1 MAELIVPKI
10 IDELG
15 DVLVKQFGEKINLVM
30 GVEKE
35 VANISSKLATIE
47 KVLHDAERRRL
58 KDRSVGIWLEKL
70 EDITYEMDDVLDE
83 WNFKI
88 HRAKNEGS
96 HQNAR
101 LQTTLWIKV
110 RSLIPSLCSCLKQ
123 VPVRSDI
130 ALKIKSINEKLELTL
145 KEADQFKFITSG
157 GIPDSQDF
165 QRIITTSMIDESK
178 ICGRES
184 DKVALLDQV
193 LSKSSSQGRKGVQ
206 VISVVGAGGS
216 GKTTLAQ
223 LLFNND
229 KVRNHFELRNWIC
242 VSDPF
247 DQKRIA
253 KAILEN
259 AGKSSQESELDPLI
273 QRIKETFSGKR
284 FLLVLDDV
292 WTEDDSKWEPF
303 QNSLKDGAP
312 GSDSICQQIRGLVQ
326 EGGKNWAEKC
336 KGLPLAAKTMGS
348 LLRFK
353 DTVQQWQN
361 VLDSEIW
368 QLEEATV
375 ELFPHLYL
383 SYNELS
389 PELKRCFSYCAVF
402 PKDHEILV
410 NELIRLWI
418 AQGYVRPRRRGER
431 LELVGREYFN
441 NLAMRSFFQEL
452 EKVEAYFGLP
462 EYMKCKMHDIVHD
475 FAQFLTKNE
484 CALDGIGTNS
494 SGERAHHLTILEEG
508 TEEEMFSSRVV
519 DFGRLR
525 SFITFARIGRVV
537 PQNLFCILKCVRTL
551 TLSNCGLA
559 EIPAEIGRLIHL
571 RRLDLSDNLFITLPE
586 AICDLY
592 YLETLDINCCE
603 KLSCLPER
611 IEGLVHLRHLFNK
624 MTVDLRQIPQG
635 LTKLTS
641 LCTLARFIVR
651 SNYDDLAILKDLN
664 QLERLAIVIEGE
676 VDFGSAK
683 LGKKINMREMFLL
696 FSERTHFIETP
707 SCIETMQPPPNL
719 ELLVLVGYPGTQLPS
734 WLVTKSHA
742 NNLTKLSI
750 ARPHNISSL
759 LALRKLSFLEE
770 LVLGEAD
777 ELKCL
782 GKEFFGVT
790 KALHENSR
798 DALDTLSDS
807 ESSFSAEAVAFPN
820 LRKLYFREFDNWTN
834 WEDVSEDD
842 EEVAV
847 SIMPCLEELKISQ
860 CYKLEALPHRI
871 LSKISSLKNLDIQR
885 CDKLRDRYFDKI
897 GDDWIKISHIP
908 RLLSFVSQIMLMAQS
923 EATAEGIDVSTS
935 TSTFYLGSSV
945 YASRYSYDRC
955 ENILRAFF
963 KYWCLSTN
971 TLHTPV
977 GELSI
982 IFWDLYRLGG
992 LSIDGS
998 FFDEVVPSAQ
1008 ELLIRDKE
1016 GKPLLPESCRYLF
1029 SAYYHLWTNDQGVWM
1044 KDWIRFWFKGE
1055 ARYRD
1060 SPSRANRRKTTS
1072 KPKMTYNPSR
1082 RVEPYDLADTKDFNV
1097 PFDTLDIL
1105 GFLRKETY
1113 IAAFIACWICK
1124 FLLPSKKI
1132 DRIRPSVFKVACLMA
1147 TGKRF
1152 CLAIPVLAS
1161 IYHGLR
1167 EIVHAPNLGE
1177 CGITFPIHYVYT

>member
-1 MAELIVPKI
+1 MAELFVPKI
-10 IDELG
+10 IDQLS
-15 DVLVKQFGEKINLVM
+15 DVLVKQFGEKVNLVM
-30 GVEKE
+30 GVEEE

-58 KDRSVGIWLEKL
+58 KDRCVGIWLEKL
-70 EDITYEMDDVLDE
+70 EDITYEMDDVLDD

-88 HRAKNEGS
+88 HRAKNERTR
-96 HQNAR
+96 QNAR
-101 LQTTLWIKV
+101 LQPTLWIKV

-193 LSKSSSQGRKGVQ
+193 LSKTTSQGRKRVQ

-229 KVRNHFELRNWIC
+229 KVRNHFEVRNWIC
-242 VSDPF
+242 VSNPF

-259 AGKSSQESELDPLI
+259 AGKSSEESELDPLI

-312 GSDSICQQIRGLVQ
+312 GSVILVTTRSHRVAAVVGTTHTHQMALMSDSDCWLIMQRIAFANKSGDLCKKVERIGQKI
-326 EGGKNWAEKC
+326 AEKC

-361 VLDSEIW
+361 VLDSDIW
-368 QLEEATV
+368 QLEEAAV

-402 PKDHEILV
+402 PKDHVIFAEK
-410 NELIRLWI
+410 LIRLWI

-431 LELVGREYFN
+431 LELVGLEYFN
-441 NLAMRSFFQEL
+441 NLAMRSFFQEI
-452 EKVEAYFGLP
+452 EKVEAYYGLT
-462 EYMKCKMHDIVHD
+462 EHMKCKMHDIVHD

-484 CALDGIGTNS
+484 CHALDGTGRNS
-494 SGERAHHLTILEEG
+494 SSERPRHLTILEEG

-519 DFGRLR
+519 DLGRLR
-525 SFITFARIGRVV
+525 SFLTFSIIGRVVV
-537 PQNLFCILKCVRTL
+537 PQNLFCSLKCARTL
-551 TLSNCGLA
+551 TLRYCRLA

-571 RRLDLSDNLFITLPE
+571 RHLDLSWNPFVTLPE

-592 YLETLDINCCE
+592 YLETLDISFCY
-603 KLSCLPER
+603 KLSSLPEK
-611 IEGLVHLRHLFNK
+611 IEGLVHLRHLFND
-624 MTVDLRQIPQG
+624 MTDDLRQIPQG
-635 LTKLTS
+635 LRKLTS
-641 LCTLARFIVR
+641 LCILDRFIVR
-651 SNYDDLAILKDLN
+651 SNSDDLAILKDLN
-664 QLERLAIVIEGE
+664 QLERLVIDIEGE

-683 LGKKINMREMFLL
+683 LGKKINMREMYLL
-696 FSERTHFIETP
+696 SRFEAHFIETP
-707 SCIETMQPPPNL
+707 SCIETMEPPPNL
-719 ELLVLVGYPGTQLPS
+719 EELELDDYPGAQLPS

-742 NNLTKLSI
+742 NNLTRLIIS
-750 ARPHNISSL
+750 RPHNISSL
-759 LALRKLSFLEE
+759 PALWKLSSLEE
-770 LVLGEAD
+770 LKLGEA
-777 ELKCL
+777 EKLECL

-807 ESSFSAEAVAFPN
+807 ESSFSTEAVAFPN
-820 LRKLYFREFDNWTN
+820 LRKLHFGYFQNWTN
-834 WEDVSEDD
+834 WEDLSEDD
-842 EEVAV
+842 EEVTV
-847 SIMPCLEELKISQ
+847 SIMPRLEELKISH
-860 CYKLEALPHRI
+860 CYELEALPHRI
-871 LSKISSLKNLDIQR
+871 LSKISSLKNLDIRR
-885 CDKLRDRYFDKI
+885 CDKLRDRYSDKT

-908 RLLSFVSQIMLMAQS
+908 RVDIA
-923 EATAEGIDVSTS
+923 D
-935 TSTFYLGSSV
+935 
-945 YASRYSYDRC
+945 
-955 ENILRAFF
+955 
-963 KYWCLSTN
+963 KY
-971 TLHTPV
+971 
-977 GELSI
+977 
-982 IFWDLYRLGG
+982 Y
-992 LSIDGS
+992 
-998 FFDEVVPSAQ
+998 
-1008 ELLIRDKE
+1008 
-1016 GKPLLPESCRYLF
+1016 
-1029 SAYYHLWTNDQGVWM
+1029 
-1044 KDWIRFWFKGE
+1044 
-1055 ARYRD
+1055 
-1060 SPSRANRRKTTS
+1060 
-1072 KPKMTYNPSR
+1072 
-1082 RVEPYDLADTKDFNV
+1082 
-1097 PFDTLDIL
+1097 
-1105 GFLRKETY
+1105 
-1113 IAAFIACWICK
+1113 
-1124 FLLPSKKI
+1124 
-1132 DRIRPSVFKVACLMA
+1132 
-1147 TGKRF
+1147 
-1152 CLAIPVLAS
+1152 
-1161 IYHGLR
+1161 
-1167 EIVHAPNLGE
+1167 
-1177 CGITFPIHYVYT
+1177 